1 MTICSLCL
9 PALVVPTPL
18 PTLQRSGVGSLHPCA
33 IPFVRIHG
41 DDDDAPAI
49 DQVGLLHH
57 SSLDSLS
64 LSAENCPLCR
74 VILQKIEKFIQDFK
88 QMEQSAYDRAWWID
102 HLGHALPTKWTL
114 RLVQR
119 VDGADGFVVVA
130 SSKNEK
136 YLYMIDVFGFCVES
150 EESMYSISNLSDR
163 RTSVTGRV
171 RGARVDPNAGSGRTL
186 DVVAGWI
193 HNCASSHDGCRPPQ
207 NSPPSRLLDLDAFDD
222 PSKIRL
228 WETKGTTRS
237 DSYVTL
243 SHCWGVDTSHR
254 GKTTH
259 ATLPSH
265 LNTIFVRELPQ
276 TFQDA
281 INVTRHLGIR
291 FLWIDSLCICQDD
304 PDDWAR
310 EAAAMQRVYAGAFL
324 TISADGAPGSV
335 HGFLQRG
342 ARRHVPITLKV
353 TPDNTG
359 SATVTTPKE
368 TNVPAYVFE
377 TPAWKTF
384 KKRVLLALMGQPLSS
399 RAWAMQERLLS
410 HRVLHFT
417 SEQLFFECNCHF
429 LSEDGIAILGRW
441 NSLDPGYDKT
451 LDISHLSRV
460 PAIHHM
466 WGLILEEFT
475 TRQLTVKTDWF
486 PALSGLAAEIKSKL
500 SADAAWNRALDNPQD
515 VEYVAGLWSDTLVK
529 GLGWA
534 AFNRMQEGIA
544 FPDERPLPGDKGYI
558 APTWSPASFDRRSVH
573 NTAGDWTDIA
583 VVTGY
588 SVTPKTVQNP
598 LGEVVDGWISLQAP
612 LVRLEQCEPPD
623 TYEDVRSGW
632 TQFIRL
638 RTPHSDRHGSAVDF
652 DGLGRHTA
660 ETRSWVEENEIFALF
675 LSESRCKDDRSYR
688 ALVVTPVSPEKRVRA
703 ERKEFRR
710 IGCIYFDSDDVD
722 NKEIIHDLQR
732 VEEIVLV

>member
-9 PALVVPTPL
+9 PALVVPTQL
-18 PTLQRSGVGSLHPCA
+18 PILQGSDAGSLHPCA
-33 IPFVRIHG
+33 IPFVRASR
-41 DDDDAPAI
+41 DDVPAL

-88 QMEQSAYDRAWWID
+88 QMEQNAYNRAWWID
-102 HLGHALPTKWTL
+102 HLGHALPAEWTL

-119 VDGADGFVVVA
+119 DDEADGFVVLA
-130 SSKNEK
+130 ISKNEE
-136 YLYMIDVFGFCVES
+136 YLYMIDVFGFCVEP

-163 RTSVTGRV
+163 GASVTGRV
-171 RGARVDPNAGSGRTL
+171 RGARVDPDAGFKRTL
-186 DVVAGWI
+186 NVAAGWI
-193 HNCASSHDGCRPPQ
+193 HDCVSNHDGCHPLE
-207 NSPPSRLLDLDAFDD
+207 SPLPSRILDLEAFDD

-243 SHCWGVDTSHR
+243 SHCWGVDTSHHV
-254 GKTTH
+254 KTTH
-259 ATLPSH
+259 ATLPSR
-265 LNTIFVRELPQ
+265 LDTIIVQELPQ

-324 TISADGAPGSV
+324 TISADGAPGSA
-335 HGFLQRG
+335 HGLLQRRE
-342 ARRHVPITLKV
+342 RRHVPIPLKF
-353 TPDNTG
+353 TPDNTD
-359 SATVTTPKE
+359 SATTTRPKE
-368 TNVPAYVFE
+368 TSVPAYAFE
-377 TPAWKTF
+377 SPLWEAF
-384 KKRVLLALMGQPLSS
+384 KKRVLLALMGQPLSY

-417 SEQLFFECNCHF
+417 SEQLFFECDCHF
-429 LSEDGIAILGRW
+429 LSEDGIKILGRW
-441 NSLDPGYDKT
+441 NSLDLGGDKT
-451 LDISHLSRV
+451 LFDLSPV
-460 PAIHHM
+460 SNIHRM
-466 WGLILEEFT
+466 WDLILEEFT

-486 PALSGLAAEIKSKL
+486 PALPGLAAQIKGKL
-500 SADAAWNRALDNPQD
+500 SADAARDKPSDNPQD
-515 VEYVAGLWSDTLVK
+515 VEYVAGLWSNALVK
-529 GLGWA
+529 GLGWSP
-534 AFNRMQEGIA
+534 FNRMQEGIA

-558 APTWSPASFDRRSVH
+558 APTWSPASFDRHSVH
-573 NTAGDWTDIA
+573 NTASPWADIA

-588 SVTPKTVQNP
+588 SVTPKTIQNP
-598 LGEVVDGWISLQAP
+598 LGEVVDGWISLRAP
-612 LVRLEQCEPPD
+612 LVKLEQSELPD
-623 TYEDVRSGW
+623 TDEHVRSRR
-632 TQFIRL
+632 QRFLRL
-638 RTPHSDRHGSAVDF
+638 CTPHGDRYGSVVDF

-660 ETRSWVEENEIFALF
+660 ETRSWVELNEIFAVF
-675 LSESRCKDDRSYR
+675 LSEFRCKHDISYR

-710 IGCIYFDSDDVD
+710 IGCIYFDSDDDVD
-722 NKEIIHDLQR
+722 KKGIIHDLQR